1 MKNVINGNKNMNR
14 GHGVEEQN
22 GETETTDTISLDQEV
37 SNVDEAEETNNIS
50 VDDQEDYKVQNWV
63 SVSYD

>member
-22 GETETTDTISLDQEV
+22 GETETTDTISLYQEV